1 MGLAHLVGLSSAVLV
16 STLVASFAPLYA
28 PLSQSKLE
36 AVSLLSSGIL
46 PGAALSVVIPEGVAA
61 LYRAT
66 AAAAAA
72 AASSR
77 APGGPGDAL
86 DQHDADDH
94 GDPYGEDNTKW
105 IGSALLAGFLLM
117 SVSCSRRVFSG
128 PQSEFE
134 GKLTTS
140 VTLTAAFMRRYL
152 MDSVHGHD
160 NYVDPTPHHHPH
172 RHRGSCHRHHH
183 QHPRSVSSWRP
194 SFNPTPSHLA
204 ELEPLANGASRLS
217 NNDDSAGEY
226 SSAPRSGKTRNGS
239 AAGAAVAARECCSE
253 GEDEDGDNSSARCD
267 LEAAVVGRPCG
278 IGRGG
283 RGIPRWDSAATLR
296 GSRPPSPVLDRRGTD
311 ESTHDH
317 PDGAATCP
325 EGETGHHH
333 HVMRAD
339 ASSVSTVVGLVAH
352 SIADGISL
360 GASSLPTIPA
370 LAPASLASSSAGSS
384 LQLVVFIAIM
394 LHKAPTAFALASLL
408 ASSPAN
414 SRTFIRRALVLFS
427 FAAPLGALATY
438 AILSLLGGGSG
449 DGRTD
454 TEWYTGLALVFS
466 GGTFLFVATHAL
478 REQEKREERKQRQ
491 ETASSHGPRGA
502 DGELLAPAD
511 GDPPRPPRY
520 LGQKGRLVLVLAGML
535 LPAVLTRLVGHGH

>member
-1 MGLAHLVGLSSAVLV
+1 MGLAHLIGLSSAVLV

-66 AAAAAA
+66 AAVAAAA
-72 AASSR
+72 PSR
-77 APGGPGDAL
+77 APGSHDVHTLLHGDDDDGGDA
-86 DQHDADDH
+86 
-94 GDPYGEDNTKW
+94 YGEANTKW

-117 SVSCSRRVFSG
+117 
-128 PQSEFE
+128 
-134 GKLTTS
+134 
-140 VTLTAAFMRRYL
+140 YL

-172 RHRGSCHRHHH
+172 KHRGGRHRH
-183 QHPRSVSSWRP
+183 QHAWRP

-204 ELEPLANGASRLS
+204 ELEPLANGASRPS
-217 NNDDSAGEY
+217 NDGDDGEAQCYCSAP
-226 SSAPRSGKTRNGS
+226 PRSGKTRSG
-239 AAGAAVAARECCSE
+239 GVASARECCSE
-253 GEDEDGDNSSARCD
+253 GEDNDDDDDNDRLEAATGGLPARCD
-267 LEAAVVGRPCG
+267 LEAAAGERRSGPGGGRPCG
-278 IGRGG
+278 LGRGGG

-296 GSRPPSPVLDRRGTD
+296 GSRPPSPVQQQG
-311 ESTHDH
+311 DH
-317 PDGAATCP
+317 YDSAGAAATCP

-339 ASSVSTVVGLVAH
+339 ASSVSTVLGLVAH

-360 GASSLPTIPA
+360 GASSLPANTAHPTATSAAPPA
-370 LAPASLASSSAGSS
+370 AGSS

-427 FAAPLGALATY
+427 LAAPLGALATY
-438 AILSLLGGGSG
+438 AVLSLLGGGSG
-449 DGRTD
+449 GDGHTD

-491 ETASSHGPRGA
+491 AAAAAGGSGG
-502 DGELLAPAD
+502 
-511 GDPPRPPRY
+511 GDMGDDPPPRY
-520 LGQKGRLVLVLAGML
+520 LGQKGRLALVLIGML